1 MGKFNIFYY
10 LMQMSQYPLCWLLCM
25 KGPSCFTII
34 SVGTLGQRSLRYSSS
49 ATGLCSSWKAL
60 WKNHCPQ
67 NIHND
72 WCTCWSPAG
81 RGGNACQSFT
91 KQQGSR
97 SAQLLARVSR
107 AAWFGAASPL
117 HPFGSTNQC

>member
-34 SVGTLGQRSLRYSSS
+34 SVGTLGQRSLKYSSS

-72 WCTCWSPAG
+72 WCTCWSPAAVDREG
-81 RGGNACQSFT
+81 RKCLPVLHQAARKQICPTPGQGLQGCLVWCCFT
-91 KQQGSR
+91 
-97 SAQLLARVSR
+97 
-107 AAWFGAASPL
+107 SP
-117 HPFGSTNQC
+117 SI